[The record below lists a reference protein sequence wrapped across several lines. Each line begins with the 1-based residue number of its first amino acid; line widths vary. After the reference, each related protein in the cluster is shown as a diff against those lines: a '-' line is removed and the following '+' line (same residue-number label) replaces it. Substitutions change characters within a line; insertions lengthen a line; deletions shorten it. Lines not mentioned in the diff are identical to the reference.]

1 MTDFDRVVEVLH
13 GVRNIVLDPALSS
26 RVTVKNPADYVTGTD
41 YAVQEYLRV
50 ALAGI
55 YPGAALV
62 SEENPQNNYGSRAV
76 WILDPIDGTTNLI
89 HGYGKSAVSLALV
102 ADGEGVFG
110 AVYNPFSDEMF
121 TARRGG
127 GAYLNGRPIHCAER
141 RSLSECLANT
151 ETSPYYKESSEVSF
165 EILRRLFLRCQDIRV
180 LGSAALGLAYVAAGR
195 ADLFMSRNLKP
206 WDHAA
211 TGIIIKEAG
220 GCISDF
226 SGRPLG
232 YEGVECVI
240 AGAPGIWDE
249 LREFA
254 AEFKSKTE
262 WSENV
267 Y

>member
-1 MTDFDRVVEVLH
+1 MTDFDRVVEILR
-13 GVRNIVLDPALSS
+13 GVRNIVLDPTLSA

-41 YAVQEYLRV
+41 YAVQEYLRET
-50 ALAGI
+50 LARI

-62 SEENPQNNYGSRAV
+62 SEENQQSSNGHRAV

-89 HGYGKSAVSLALV
+89 HGYGKSAVSLALIV
-102 ADGEGVFG
+102 DGEGVFG
-110 AVYNPFSDEMF
+110 AAYNPFSDEMF

-127 GAYLNGRPIHCAER
+127 AYLNGMPIHCAER

-151 ETSPYYKESSEVSF
+151 ETSPYYKESSELSF
-165 EILRRLFLRCQDIRV
+165 EICRRLFLRCQDIRV

-195 ADLFMSRNLKP
+195 ADVFMSRNLKP

-211 TGIIIKEAG
+211 AGIIIKEAG

-232 YEGVECVI
+232 YERVECVI
-240 AGAPGIWDE
+240 AGVPGIWDE

-254 AEFKSKTE
+254 AEFA
-262 WSENV
+262 
-267 Y
+267 